1 MRNHYLAFGL
11 LLSLFSCTEGNTLD
25 IIEKSEK
32 NAPTTRS
39 AGDGE
44 YDVLGYGY
52 DVTGEY
58 LHPMSV
64 KNPVLDIKKYEQDH
78 KGRVISGTPSFGYD
92 KMHYGYSALDYTKD
106 ITNSTNV
113 DTNFNTEKGSAKF
126 SGSITSNNYF
136 KTLYSYSSKYSFASL
151 DAVRNRKYIRI
162 NDEVNRLSQYLSE
175 EFKEDLNR
183 LSADRIVERYGTNV
197 LTDFIIGGRYKL
209 MFSSV
214 ITTTTDTSNKRNIVK
229 SGFNATLKKIGFG
242 INADH
247 TVQVDETI
255 VNENQNK
262 VLYVMFYGGNGT
274 STQYN
279 LEKGLPTTI
288 DIKSWEDAVKLDNA
302 NLTDINWTETFPIY
316 DFISDP
322 VKKEAIKNAVAK
334 YIDSKKLKV
343 LATVPLFQYSRK
355 GSFHYNTQLYSLGWN
370 REGVAAYVLSNKSD
384 DFAVP
389 LYQFER
395 NGEFHYN
402 TNSYSLGWRNGGITC
417 YVFR

>member
-175 EFKEDLNR
+175 EFKR
-183 LSADRIVERYGTNV
+183 R
-197 LTDFIIGGRYKL
+197 
-209 MFSSV
+209 
-214 ITTTTDTSNKRNIVK
+214 
-229 SGFNATLKKIGFG
+229 
-242 INADH
+242 
-247 TVQVDETI
+247 
-255 VNENQNK
+255 
-262 VLYVMFYGGNGT
+262 
-274 STQYN
+274 
-279 LEKGLPTTI
+279 
-288 DIKSWEDAVKLDNA
+288 
-302 NLTDINWTETFPIY
+302 
-316 DFISDP
+316 
-322 VKKEAIKNAVAK
+322 
-334 YIDSKKLKV
+334 
-343 LATVPLFQYSRK
+343 
-355 GSFHYNTQLYSLGWN
+355 
-370 REGVAAYVLSNKSD
+370 
-384 DFAVP
+384 
-389 LYQFER
+389 FE
-395 NGEFHYN
+395 
-402 TNSYSLGWRNGGITC
+402 
-417 YVFR
+417 